1 MKINNK
7 DIKEIFN
14 ADVVSFSPS
23 VMQIENNIIT
33 MDSGYNVNLGI
44 QQLKPQTRTLILD
57 FYK

>member
-33 MDSGYNVNLGI
+33 MDSGYNVSLGT

-57 FYK
+57 F